1 MKKPHTPIL
10 VQEWLEFLDGSA
22 IKIYVDG
29 TLGAGGHA
37 KAVLEAHEEIKSF
50 IGIDQDPNALKIASE
65 ELKAWKEKATLIH
78 DNFENIDAIL
88 SSKGI
93 DKIDGMLLDLGVS
106 SMQLDE
112 GGRGFSFR
120 HTGRL
125 DMRMN
130 PNKEL
135 SAEIIVN
142 TWSQDDLGRIFREYG
157 EERQWK
163 RAAKAIALK
172 REERPIE
179 TTKDLVEVLSAVLIK
194 NKKKNTHPATK
205 IFQALRI
212 AVNSELEVLRASLP
226 RIIARLR
233 HGGIFGVITFHSLED
248 RIVKNLFR
256 DEASD
261 KQNTSGLAGLF
272 LEKEK
277 TVSLLSRKPVRPS
290 KEEVDANPRCRS
302 AKLRVARRR

>member
-1 MKKPHTPIL
+1 MKKPHIPIL
-10 VQEWLEFLDGSA
+10 VQQWLEFLDGAA

-37 KAVLEAHEEIKSF
+37 RAVLEAHEEIESF
-50 IGIDQDPNALKIASE
+50 IGIDQDPDALKIASH
-65 ELKAWKEKATLIH
+65 ELKEWEKKTTLIH
-78 DNFENIDAIL
+78 DNFENIEAIL
-88 SSKGI
+88 SSRGI

-112 GGRGFSFR
+112 KDRGFSFR
-120 HTGRL
+120 HAGRL

-130 PNKEL
+130 PGKEL

-142 TWSQDDLGRIFREYG
+142 TWPEGDLARIFREYG

-163 RAAKAIALK
+163 RAAKAIVEK
-172 REERPIE
+172 RKEGPIE
-179 TTKDLVEVLSAVLIK
+179 TTKDLVGVLSTVLIK
-194 NKKKNTHPATK
+194 NKKKDIHPATK

-290 KEEVDANPRCRS
+290 KEEVDSNPRSRS
-302 AKLRVARRR
+302 AKLRVVRRR